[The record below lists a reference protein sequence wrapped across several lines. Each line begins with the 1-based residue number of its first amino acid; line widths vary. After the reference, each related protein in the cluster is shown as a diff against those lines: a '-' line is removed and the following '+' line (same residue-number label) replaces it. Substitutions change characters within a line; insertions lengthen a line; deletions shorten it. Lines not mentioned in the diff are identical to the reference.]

1 MLLSRDHLL
10 SRFLIMYCFFMIRR
24 PLRSTRTVT
33 LVPYTTL
40 FRYIPAEARLEI
52 IGLGERTIGHAVR
65 DHRDRLEFGVVDA
78 LQHLAPALGHHDQPR
93 RAPPQR
99 LHPPALILAGLVEHG
114 MARDTKTQRP
124 GFEQGQQIINRN
136 DTLRTTERRDGKR

>member
-78 LQHLAPALGHHDQPR
+78 LQDLAPALGHHHQ
-93 RAPPQR
+93 
-99 LHPPALILAGLVEHG
+99 
-114 MARDTKTQRP
+114 QRP
-124 GFEQGQQIINRN
+124 STQARPHHPATSHARLVVHSLGRDHHRQRHAVPKSMASIETWRGEMM
-136 DTLRTTERRDGKR
+136 ERGCQY